1 MDVAADLKRKRMYRD
16 EIYHQI
22 AREFS
27 TGVGVATAVRVT
39 DIAEAPRVER
49 SPEERMLYR
58 HAQDQWRVNRIITD
72 AVRTGRYPA
81 LTRRVFWSRRTNP
94 DWSERRHY
102 TMAWGDLAGR
112 KRKEKKSKTG

>member
-1 MDVAADLKRKRMYRD
+1 MYKD

-39 DIAEAPRVER
+39 DIAESPQVER
-49 SPEERMLYR
+49 SREDRMRYR
-58 HAQDQWRVNRIITD
+58 QAQDQWRVNRIITD

-81 LTRRVFWSRRTNP
+81 LTRRVFWSRQSHP

-102 TMAWGDLAGR
+102 TTAWGDLVGR
-112 KRKEKKSKTG
+112 KRKEKKRKTG